1 MVGMPSKPPVI
12 FPSERKLLVEFGERL
27 RMARLR
33 RKWAVATVAGR
44 AGVSRTTVYHVEAG
58 DASVT
63 LGTYM
68 RVLAVLGLQ
77 NSVALLAADDKVGRA
92 LQDAEIDTRNES

>member
-1 MVGMPSKPPVI
+1 MVDMPSKPPIV
-12 FPSERKLLVEFGERL
+12 FPSEKKLLAEFGERL
-27 RMARLR
+27 RLARLR

-63 LGTYM
+63 MGTYM
-68 RVLAVLGLQ
+68 RVMAVLGLQ
-77 NSVALLAADDKVGRA
+77 ASFALLAAEDKVGRA
-92 LQDAEIDTRNES
+92 LQDAELDAGSAS

>member
-1 MVGMPSKPPVI
+1 MVDMPSKPPII
-12 FPSERKLLVEFGERL
+12 FPSEKKLLVEFGERL
-27 RMARLR
+27 RLARLR

-44 AGVSRTTVYHVEAG
+44 AGVSRTTIYHVEAG

-63 LGTYM
+63 MGTYM

-77 NSVALLAADDKVGRA
+77 ASVALLAAEDKVGRA
-92 LQDAEIDTRNES
+92 LQDAELDAGSGS

>member
-1 MVGMPSKPPVI
+1 MVDMPSKPPVI
-12 FPSERKLLVEFGERL
+12 FPSEKKLLTEFGERIRL
-27 RMARLR
+27 ARLR

-44 AGVSRTTVYHVEAG
+44 AGVSRTTIYHVEAG

-63 LGTYM
+63 IGTYM

-77 NSVALLAADDKVGRA
+77 SSFALLAADDKVGRA
-92 LQDAEIDTRNES
+92 LQDAELDAGSAA

>member
-1 MVGMPSKPPVI
+1 MPSKPPVI
-12 FPSERKLLVEFGERL
+12 FPSERKLLAEYGERL
-27 RMARLR
+27 RLARLR

-68 RVLAVLGLQ
+68 RVMAVLGLQ
-77 NSVALLAADDKVGRA
+77 GSVALLAAEDQVGRA
-92 LQDAEIDTRNES
+92 LQDAEIDTRSEP